1 MIVKRAVKF
10 TCVFLLLCLW
20 TGFPRSAAAA
30 SPDIRYVHRVEVT
43 MYRQKT
49 SQTSIY
55 LQPQKINSILNYLR
69 TTRPHGRVY
78 TAPADPDSH
87 HYRIDLHFSDG
98 SQSSCYLQD
107 YRYFRKDSGLWQRV
121 SPSHAWHLYPLLHL
135 LQPDG

>member
-1 MIVKRAVKF
+1 MIMKRAVKF
-10 TCVFLLLCLW
+10 TCVFLMLCLC

-30 SPDIRYVHRVEVT
+30 SPGIRYVNRADVT
-43 MYRQKT
+43 LYRQGS

-69 TTRPHGRVY
+69 TARPHGRVD

-87 HYRIDLHFSDG
+87 HYRIDLYFSDG
-98 SQSSCYLQD
+98 RQSSCYLQD

-121 SPSHAWHLYPLLHL
+121 SPSHAGLLYPLLHL